1 MYLFLSARGLC
12 CLTRAISACGER
24 GLLFVV
30 VRGLLVVGASP
41 CGGFS
46 CCGAQA
52 LGRQTQQLRRMGSSA
67 ESVAAAQGRTAVP
80 KHVECPQAR
89 DWARV
94 PCIGTHQW
102 WSLTHLFFA
111 VNAQVQQQRGAFP
124 LSLHRAPPWKCKA
137 IGIPTRS
144 RLPVLVIPEGLRV
157 NKELSLGITLRPWDK
172 IWN

>member
-1 MYLFLSARGLC
+1 MKTFIKISVTHLFFFNTCNFMYLFLSALGLC

-67 ESVAAAQGRTAVP
+67 ESVAAAQGRSCSEARGMP
-80 KHVECPQAR
+80 PGQGLSQGALHWQA
-89 DWARV
+89 D
-94 PCIGTHQW
+94 
-102 WSLTHLFFA
+102 S
-111 VNAQVQQQRGAFP
+111 
-124 LSLHRAPPWKCKA
+124 
-137 IGIPTRS
+137 
-144 RLPVLVIPEGLRV
+144 
-157 NKELSLGITLRPWDK
+157 
-172 IWN
+172 